1 MRLTYSP
8 VAPASESYESYGKSI
23 SVSRIPCNVLF
34 DLKQKCYWLPM
45 QGEGQQNT
53 YLVVKTVDIFTLL
66 SQQKEQEP
74 K

>member
-1 MRLTYSP
+1 
-8 VAPASESYESYGKSI
+8 
-23 SVSRIPCNVLF
+23 
-34 DLKQKCYWLPM
+34 M

>member
-1 MRLTYSP
+1 MWLTYSP
-8 VAPASESYESYGKSI
+8 VAPASESYGKWI
-23 SVSRIPCNVLF
+23 SVSRIPCICNVLF
-34 DLKQKCYWLPM
+34 DLEHKCYWLPM